1 MKVRDQGRRFTF
13 RAVVSTIFGES
24 IDSLIF
30 FPLALGGVIPWE
42 AMPAMM
48 FWQVVLKT
56 LYEVLALPLTIRVV
70 RYVKQVEQV
79 DTYDEN
85 ISYNVLKVFSL

>member
-1 MKVRDQGRRFTF
+1 MKVRDQGRRFTL
-13 RAVVSTIFGES
+13 RAVLSSVFGEVV
-24 IDSLIF
+24 DSLIF

>member
-1 MKVRDQGRRFTF
+1 MLSSV
-13 RAVVSTIFGES
+13 FGEV

-56 LYEVLALPLTIRVV
+56 AYEVVALPLTVRVV
-70 RYVKQVEQV
+70 RFVKRYEQTDV
-79 DTYDEN
+79 YDEN
-85 ISYNVLKVFSL
+85 ISYNVLKVFSI